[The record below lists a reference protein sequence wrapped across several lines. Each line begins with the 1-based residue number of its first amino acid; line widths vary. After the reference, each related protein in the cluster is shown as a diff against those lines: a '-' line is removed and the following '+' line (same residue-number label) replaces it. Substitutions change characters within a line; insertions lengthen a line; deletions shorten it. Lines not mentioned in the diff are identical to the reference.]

1 MALTFPSSPVD
12 GQLYVDTV
20 TGNRYIYDSGKGL
33 WKYASNNVGMT
44 VGTAPPPSASVAPG
58 AMWYNT
64 NTGRTFILYDDGD
77 SRQWVENVPA
87 VGSFDSSTVAG
98 YANAA
103 VLPAVTPAFGV
114 ANAAFGKANNALANA
129 SGVVFNGLLTTSGKL
144 TASGLQISG
153 NVAPATG
160 ASPGIYSYEYPYVR
174 QYVGD
179 GTGYSFALS
188 KKTSGGVLTDM
199 VVLNDITG
207 YLGVGTRSPSYLMH
221 VANGNFAVTSS
232 TGAGQIQITDDS
244 DSGRGLL
251 LKSNHS
257 GTSNTYVGTN
267 SSIKNII
274 FGIDQI
280 ERMRLDT
287 SGQLGIGVTPTSRNN
302 TRLQIVDGIGFPATQ
317 VSSSDANT
325 LDDYEEGTFTAYF
338 AGNNSGTAMFSGTNA
353 YGLAN
358 PGTNG
363 KYTKIGRRVY
373 FNFYLVMAGT
383 FSWANGYGGTTS
395 VWIAGL
401 PFVESSSTGVGGV
414 YPAVNCGYNIAPG
427 GWSAAYAAMGIIES
441 GLSTIRVGY
450 MGTNAFTQA
459 SGSSFASGGSAMIWS
474 GHYETTT

>member
-1 MALTFPSSPVD
+1 MALNFPNSPADGELYTDTTSGNRWVWDNANTVWKSTSTFTQTITVSSTQPGSPVV
-12 GQLYVDTV
+12 GQLWWSKDY
-20 TGNRYIYDSGKGL
+20 
-33 WKYASNNVGMT
+33 
-44 VGTAPPPSASVAPG
+44 
-58 AMWYNT
+58 
-64 NTGRTFILYDDGD
+64 GRLFVYYDDGN
-77 SRQWVENVPA
+77 SQQWVEANPA
-87 VGSFDSSTVAG
+87 DQTAG
-98 YANAA
+98 LVFN
-103 VLPAVTPAFGV
+103 T

-207 YLGVGTRSPSYLMH
+207 YLGVGTTSPSYLMH

-287 SGQLGIGVTPTSRNN
+287 SGRH
-302 TRLQIVDGIGFPATQ
+302 TRPFQPCWV
-317 VSSSDANT
+317 
-325 LDDYEEGTFTAYF
+325 GTT
-338 AGNNSGTAMFSGTNA
+338 GTFSGTVTGSPNHVSGINYSGSGLPNGTLVNVGSIWNTTTGRVTIPVTGYYQINIIGHKDTNTVA
-353 YGLAN
+353 RDAIATLSVNGGYYEAVELYGNYQDGGGSIILYLSAN
-358 PGTNG
+358 DWVEAGRNNG
-363 KYTKIGRRVY
+363 FANMSRV
-373 FNFYLVMAGT
+373 T
-383 FSWANGYGGTTS
+383 FSGYLLG
-395 VWIAGL
+395 
-401 PFVESSSTGVGGV
+401 
-414 YPAVNCGYNIAPG
+414 
-427 GWSAAYAAMGIIES
+427 
-441 GLSTIRVGY
+441 
-450 MGTNAFTQA
+450 
-459 SGSSFASGGSAMIWS
+459 
-474 GHYETTT
+474 

>member
-12 GQLYVDTV
+12 GQLYIDSG

-103 VLPAVTPAFGV
+103 VLPAVTPAF
-114 ANAAFGKANNALANA
+114 NKANTALQN
-129 SGVVFNGLLTTSGKL
+129 TSGTFAGSL
-144 TASGLQISG
+144 TA
-153 NVAPATG
+153 TG
-160 ASPGIYSYEYPYVR
+160 DV
-174 QYVGD
+174 
-179 GTGYSFALS
+179 
-188 KKTSGGVLTDM
+188 TSGGTITALSTVQSSAGADLS
-199 VVLNDITG
+199 LN
-207 YLGVGTRSPSYLMH
+207 
-221 VANGNFAVTSS
+221 ANGANRDVIAKVNGTELLKIIGS
-232 TGAGQIQITDDS
+232 TGNMGLGYSHDPGNTLKYFDIQNANTGSSAGAIIRLITANTT
-244 DSGRGLL
+244 GLAL
-251 LKSNHS
+251 TTVDIVKYKNGLFSINNNDTA
-257 GTSNTYVGTN
+257 GTFAFNNG
-267 SSIKNII
+267 
-274 FGIDQI
+274 GA
-280 ERMRLDT
+280 ERMRITNSEL
-287 SGQLGIGVTPTSRNN
+287 SLAGLQGIKFQAS
-302 TRLQIVDGIGFPATQ
+302 QSA
-317 VSSSDANT
+317 SSDANT

-373 FNFYLVMAGT
+373 FNFYLLMAGT
-383 FSWANGYGGTTS
+383 FSWANGYGGATS

-414 YPAVNCGYNIAPG
+414 YPAVNCGYNVAPG

-459 SGSSFASGGSAMIWS
+459 SASSFASGGSAMIWS